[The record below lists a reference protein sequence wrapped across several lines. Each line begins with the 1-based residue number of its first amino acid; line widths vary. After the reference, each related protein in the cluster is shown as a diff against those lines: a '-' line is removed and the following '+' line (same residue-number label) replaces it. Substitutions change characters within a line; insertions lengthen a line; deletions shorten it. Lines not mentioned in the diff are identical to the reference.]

1 MALTGTITAGLG
13 SSALT
18 SGDEGRAST
27 GRPPTGAVSDATRLG
42 FGYGGTRA
50 VESDSLDPRT
60 PAASSRSGAPVRASG
75 TAGSVSG
82 TSVPGR
88 IEAEAFDEG
97 GEGETYHDTD
107 PQNRGKEYRDTGV
120 DIQKTGD
127 EGGGYNI
134 GWVRDGEW
142 LEYTLDADAG
152 EYEVT
157 ARVASEKGGSE
168 LALKIDGREHG
179 RVTVPDTGAWQTWT
193 TESFGTVDLDAGTH
207 VVRLEA
213 VGGYFN
219 LNWFAFERTEETP
232 TPSPTA
238 TPAPSPV
245 GSFPGRIE
253 AEAFDEGG
261 EGETY
266 HDTDPQN
273 RGKEY
278 RDTGVDIQK
287 TGDEGGGYNIGWVR
301 DGEWL
306 EYTLDADAGEY
317 EVTARVASE
326 KGGSELAL
334 KIDGREHGRVTVPD
348 TGAWQTW
355 TTESFGTVDLDA
367 GTHVVRLEAVGGYF
381 NLNWFAGE
389 RTEETPT
396 PSPTATP
403 VPTDTPTPTATA
415 APTETPT
422 STPVP
427 TATPTPDADDEDY
440 AEQGFGQYGY
450 GGIA

>member
-1 MALTGTITAGLG
+1 
-13 SSALT
+13 
-18 SGDEGRAST
+18 
-27 GRPPTGAVSDATRLG
+27 
-42 FGYGGTRA
+42 
-50 VESDSLDPRT
+50 
-60 PAASSRSGAPVRASG
+60 
-75 TAGSVSG
+75 
-82 TSVPGR
+82 
-88 IEAEAFDEG
+88 
-97 GEGETYHDTD
+97 
-107 PQNRGKEYRDTGV
+107 QNRGR
-120 DIQKTGD
+120 
-127 EGGGYNI
+127 
-134 GWVRDGEW
+134 
-142 LEYTLDADAG
+142 
-152 EYEVT
+152 
-157 ARVASEKGGSE
+157 
-168 LALKIDGREHG
+168 
-179 RVTVPDTGAWQTWT
+179 
-193 TESFGTVDLDAGTH
+193 
-207 VVRLEA
+207 
-213 VGGYFN
+213 
-219 LNWFAFERTEETP
+219 
-232 TPSPTA
+232 
-238 TPAPSPV
+238 
-245 GSFPGRIE
+245 
-253 AEAFDEGG
+253 
-261 EGETY
+261 
-266 HDTDPQN
+266 
-273 RGKEY
+273 EY